1 MPEIEECIREAIGT
15 IRNFVKETT
24 GEEATPEEIAKALT
38 RYFVLKEIGDH
49 IMVERG
55 GRDSGE

>member
-1 MPEIEECIREAIGT
+1 MPEIEECIREAVGT
-15 IRNFVKETT
+15 VRNFIKEIT

-49 IMVERG
+49 IMLERKN
-55 GRDSGE
+55 RDLKE